1 MSLSPFRKKNYV
13 GLDLGHYTLKVVQ
26 LERSANGFKVA
37 KRDEVLTPP
46 NSIKDGVIID
56 NDAIVSALRQLM
68 KQAHIGATSAVI
80 SVEGG
85 SVVVRNVRIP
95 KMPEATLR
103 KSIKFEAGR
112 YVPTSVDDSYIEF
125 EIIGYPDD
133 AQMDV
138 LIVAAPK
145 DIVQSRIRACHE
157 AGLEVEVVDIAPFAA
172 YRALVEADPAADYAN
187 QTIALVDIGAMTTS
201 VSVIAKNVF
210 SMTRSIPHGGGTFTE
225 ALKTYFKLS
234 DQDAEAGK
242 CQLDLHEL
250 INDEKPSENPPLRV
264 LQPHIDE
271 LIREIRRSLNYYQ
284 SQQTESG
291 QPNPVTSLVLSGGTG
306 KMHGLADYMTK
317 KLGMPVTP
325 VAIFDNP
332 RFSYLG
338 TDDPGSGLELSV
350 ASGLAMRAFSKAA

>member
-1 MSLSPFRKKNYV
+1 MSLSPFRKKSYI

-26 LERSANGFKVA
+26 IERSGTGYKVT
-37 KRDEVLTPP
+37 KRDEVPTPV

-56 NDAIVSALRQLM
+56 HDSIVAALRQLV
-68 KQAHIGATSAVI
+68 KQAHIGATNAII
-80 SVEGG
+80 SVAGG

-112 YVPTSVDDSYIEF
+112 YVPTSVEDSYIEF
-125 EIIGYPDD
+125 EIIGYPDEG
-133 AQMDV
+133 QMDV

-157 AGLEVEVVDIAPFAA
+157 AGLEVEIVDIAPFAA
-172 YRALVEADPAADYAN
+172 YRALVEADPSADYAA
-187 QTIALVDIGAMTTS
+187 QTIALVDVGAVTTS

-210 SMTRSIPHGGGTFTE
+210 SMTRSIPHGGNTLTE

-234 DQDAEAGK
+234 EEDAEAGK

-250 INDEKPSENPPLRV
+250 MNEEKPSENPPLRV

-291 QPNPVTSLVLSGGTG
+291 QPNPVTAIVLSGGTS
-306 KMHGLADYMTK
+306 KMIGLADYMSK

-325 VAIFDNP
+325 VAVFDNP
-332 RFSYLG
+332 RFSYQG

-350 ASGLAMRAFSKAA
+350 ASGLAMRAFARAA